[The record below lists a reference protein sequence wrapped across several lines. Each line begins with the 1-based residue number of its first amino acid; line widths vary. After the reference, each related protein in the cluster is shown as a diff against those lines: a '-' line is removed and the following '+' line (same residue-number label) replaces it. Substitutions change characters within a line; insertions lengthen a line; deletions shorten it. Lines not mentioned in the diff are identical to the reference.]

1 MSIKPGGAQL
11 NIANGVRE
19 FAIASPDVIAIID
32 GQRSITYA
40 QLYERACR
48 LANLLLAANLES
60 GSAVAVLLGNRL
72 EYSEV
77 AAGCALAG
85 LPIVP
90 INPRQTADE
99 NAYILEHSEAK
110 ALIYDNALAS
120 ALPQKLPDLIW
131 AIDSTG
137 MHSDYNKSVSD
148 AQNQDPLLE
157 IDENE
162 AFCIAYTSGTTGKP
176 KGVLISHRSR
186 CLTFYATALEWGLGP
201 GRRTIAVAPMY
212 HGAGFAFGYGA
223 VYTGGT
229 LVMQR
234 KFDPAETLDMISQY
248 KIQTVFLV
256 PTHAQMMRSLGDE
269 VVKSKDVS
277 TLETLYFN
285 AAALPVALKEWV
297 IGMFPN
303 TGVHELY
310 GSTEAGIVTNLRP
323 IDAMSKAGSVGHP
336 WFMTEVRVFNNDGT
350 LTPDGE
356 PGELFS
362 RSPYLMNGYFKDDAA
377 TDACTTSDGFLS
389 CGDIVIRDSQGYI
402 SIVDRKKD
410 LIISGGTNI
419 YPREIEE
426 VLAKHRDIVE
436 CAVIGVRDETW
447 GERIVAVV
455 VSRDGIPLDIGHLD
469 SFVRQTLAGFKVP
482 SQFHFVSALPRNAS
496 GKVLKRDLRDQYS
509 HA

>member
-1 MSIKPGGAQL
+1 
-11 NIANGVRE
+11 
-19 FAIASPDVIAIID
+19 
-32 GQRSITYA
+32 
-40 QLYERACR
+40 
-48 LANLLLAANLES
+48 
-60 GSAVAVLLGNRL
+60 
-72 EYSEV
+72 
-77 AAGCALAG
+77 
-85 LPIVP
+85 
-90 INPRQTADE
+90 
-99 NAYILEHSEAK
+99 
-110 ALIYDNALAS
+110 
-120 ALPQKLPDLIW
+120 
-131 AIDSTG
+131 
-137 MHSDYNKSVSD
+137 
-148 AQNQDPLLE
+148 
-157 IDENE
+157 
-162 AFCIAYTSGTTGKP
+162 
-176 KGVLISHRSR
+176 
-186 CLTFYATALEWGLGP
+186 
-201 GRRTIAVAPMY
+201 
-212 HGAGFAFGYGA
+212 
-223 VYTGGT
+223 
-229 LVMQR
+229 
-234 KFDPAETLDMISQY
+234 
-248 KIQTVFLV
+248 
-256 PTHAQMMRSLGDE
+256 
-269 VVKSKDVS
+269 
-277 TLETLYFN
+277 
-285 AAALPVALKEWV
+285 
-297 IGMFPN
+297 
-303 TGVHELY
+303 
-310 GSTEAGIVTNLRP
+310 
-323 IDAMSKAGSVGHP
+323 
-336 WFMTEVRVFNNDGT
+336 MTEVRVFNNDGT